1 MKAVLNIILTPLKM
15 IWNIFDNDAHR
26 IVSKKGLNLIE
37 MEDKLDKQLAKE
49 TTESLTEFIAGKRPD
64 DYFQCSDP
72 NCKHCLEDI
81 KNMEEDDLT
90 DDEWLIREKHFDTIA
105 FGEWLLSHDISF
117 IDNTDKGNIYDYNG
131 VELTME
137 ELHEIYSKQKPK

>member
-1 MKAVLNIILTPLKM
+1 MTNYIKFLLSKSGEKFFTRTEQ
-15 IWNIFDNDAHR
+15 DDA
-26 IVSKKGLNLIE
+26 
-37 MEDKLDKQLAKE
+37 
-49 TTESLTEFIAGKRPD
+49 
-64 DYFQCSDP
+64 FQCKDP

-81 KNMEEDDLT
+81 AQMEEDSLT

-137 ELHEIYSKQKPK
+137 ELHEIYSKQKTK